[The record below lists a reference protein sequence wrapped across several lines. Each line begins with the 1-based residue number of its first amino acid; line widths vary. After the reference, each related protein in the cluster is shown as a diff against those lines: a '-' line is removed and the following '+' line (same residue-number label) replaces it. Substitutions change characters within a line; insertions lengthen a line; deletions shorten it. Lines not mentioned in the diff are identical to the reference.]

1 MVVVAIKKDYFSK
14 HSNVLKLFKMKK
26 KSFLFLFFIGCIGYA
41 LAQNTKTIQLLD
53 ANLTNFNTFIGVP
66 HSTVDDLPEGT
77 YQSDDVRKGTP
88 LGLNND
94 LKHIFTTTNIDGNT
108 ILNISGE
115 IYGSIT
121 TKDTYSNYH
130 FSTMFKWGNKKW
142 EPRLL
147 RKKDTGIL
155 YHSYG
160 DYGRFWNTWKTCLEF
175 QVQETDLGDFIS
187 LSANAIAPNPGGP
200 KVMIRG
206 DVTDEKKQYNPN
218 SDSYFEGKGYIHAYL
233 EPQEP
238 HGNWNHLELYVID
251 NNAVHVVNGKIVM
264 VVENAMNPET
274 NKPLTE
280 GQIQIQSE
288 AAECY
293 YKNMT
298 ITPITE
304 FPEFIKTQVRFN

>member
-1 MVVVAIKKDYFSK
+1 
-14 HSNVLKLFKMKK
+14 MKK
-26 KSFLFLFFIGCIGYA
+26 KPFLLVLTLLCTFYTF
-41 LAQNTKTIQLLD
+41 AQEEKNTTHLLD

-66 HSTVDDLPEGT
+66 HSTVVGLPEGT
-77 YQSDDVRKGTP
+77 YQSKDVRKGTP

-94 LKHIFTTTNIDGNT
+94 IKNIFTTTNINGTT

-121 TKDTYSNYH
+121 TKANYSNYH
-130 FSTMFKWGNKKW
+130 FSTMFRWGNKKW
-142 EPRLL
+142 EPRLQ
-147 RKKDTGIL
+147 RRKDTGIL

-187 LSANAIAPNPGGP
+187 LPGNSAEPKVGGP
-200 KVMIRG
+200 SVEIRG
-206 DVTDEKKQYNPN
+206 SVTTETKQYNPN
-218 SDSYFEGKGYIHAYL
+218 LDTYFEGKGYIHAYI
-233 EPQEP
+233 EPQNP
-238 HGNWNHLELYVID
+238 HGNWNHLELFVVG

-274 NKPLTE
+274 GKPLTE

-293 YKNMT
+293 YKEMT

-304 FPEFIKTQVRFN
+304 FPEFIKNQVRFK

>member
-1 MVVVAIKKDYFSK
+1 
-14 HSNVLKLFKMKK
+14 MKK
-26 KSFLFLFFIGCIGYA
+26 KLILFITAVACILTTYA
-41 LAQNTKTIQLLD
+41 QESAKTIKLLD
-53 ANLTNFNTFIGVP
+53 ANLSNFNKFIGVP
-66 HSTVDDLPEGT
+66 HNTVDNLPEGT
-77 YQSDDVRKGTP
+77 FQSNDVTKGTP

-94 LKHIFTTTNIDGNT
+94 IKNIFTTTNVNGET

-121 TKDTYSNYH
+121 TKDSYGNYH

-175 QVQETDLGDFIS
+175 QVQETDLGDFIA
-187 LSANAIAPNPGGP
+187 LPGNSTEP
-200 KVMIRG
+200 KVGKPIVEIRG
-206 DVTDEKKQYNPN
+206 DNTAKTKQYNPN
-218 SDSYFEGKGYIHAYL
+218 SDTYFEGNGYIHAYL
-233 EPQEP
+233 EPQNP
-238 HGNWNHLELYVID
+238 HGNWNHLELYVVGND
-251 NNAVHVVNGKIVM
+251 AVHVVNGEIVM
-264 VVENAMNPET
+264 VVENAINSET

-293 YKNMT
+293 YKEMT
-298 ITPITE
+298 LTPITK
-304 FPEFIKTQVRFN
+304 FPEFILKAVKFKS